1 MKVSKKWMAV
11 LALPT
16 ISFVMAA
23 EPCKDGVC
31 PVPAAKPAA
40 QAPAAKPAAQAPAA
54 KPAAPAAKPA
64 AAPAPAPAPA
74 PVVKSAEEVLKF
86 LPEVVLEVGN
96 VKVTKAQ
103 VIAKFKAQIPEQFL
117 GQIPE
122 PQLKDMIK
130 QMLTEDILL
139 GIAEKNGFKPSEALV
154 KKALQEQLA
163 KLTPE
168 QRQQLEARLKAANKT
183 MAAFLDELAKDKS
196 VQNQMAIQNWVMTK
210 IAPTIKITDEEA
222 LKFYNDNKAR
232 LVSEES
238 ITASHILIQSAKP
251 GDPAEDKKAE
261 AKAKAILAQIRQGAD
276 FGTLAQAE
284 SACPS
289 GKRAKGAL
297 GKMTKATLDQDFWNA
312 AFKLKKGEIS
322 DVVKTQF
329 GYHIIRLEDKTEA
342 VPLKFEE
349 LKADI
354 IAHLTDQKIQEKVA
368 AAVEEATKSGFVK
381 MGNF

>member
-1 MKVSKKWMAV
+1 MIYLDNAATTFPKPQCVIDAV
-11 LALPT
+11 
-16 ISFVMAA
+16 A
-23 EPCKDGVC
+23 EFMQNYGGNPGRGGHYLSRLSGEK
-31 PVPAAKPAA
+31 
-40 QAPAAKPAAQAPAA
+40 
-54 KPAAPAAKPA
+54 
-64 AAPAPAPAPA
+64 
-74 PVVKSAEEVLKF
+74 
-86 LPEVVLEVGN
+86 VLECREELARLIGADN
-96 VKVTKAQ
+96 
-103 VIAKFKAQIPEQFL
+103 PEQIIFTKNATEAINL
-117 GQIPE
+117 A
-122 PQLKDMIK
+122 IK
-130 QMLTEDILL
+130 GTVSPGDEIILSSMEHNSVL
-139 GIAEKNGFKPSEALV
+139 RSAVALEKKGV
-154 KKALQEQLA
+154 
-163 KLTPE
+163 
-168 QRQQLEARLKAANKT
+168 R
-183 MAAFLDELAKDKS
+183 
-196 VQNQMAIQNWVMTK
+196 VK
-210 IAPTIKITDEEA
+210 IACADSSG
-222 LKFYNDNKAR
+222 Y
-232 LVSEES
+232 VSEES